1 MGNCGLSCLRGCDM
15 CFGYDYDQ
23 ATISN
28 VEFRKCRKP
37 ARCVVCRKP
46 IKPGEQYEYYSYLIA
61 GDFCQTKTCN
71 LCVQNRF
78 RIVKYEL
85 LEGCGIDEASPGVY
99 DQVFWLA
106 DHFNARRAAR
116 HVDLNGLG
124 QNLRVF
130 ADRLIIRK

>member
-1 MGNCGLSCLRGCDM
+1 M
-15 CFGYDYDQ
+15 CFDYDDEQ

-28 VEFRKCRKP
+28 VEFRKCRKA
-37 ARCVVCRKP
+37 ARCVVCRQT
-46 IKPGEQYEYYSYLIA
+46 IKPGDQYQYFSYLIQ
-61 GDFCQTKTCN
+61 GDFLQTKTCN

-78 RIVKYEL
+78 RIIKHEL
-85 LEGCGIDEASPGVY
+85 LEGCEIDEASPDVY

-106 DHFNARRAAR
+106 DHPNVRRATR

-130 ADRLIIRK
+130 ADRLRIRKAKKEAT

>member
-1 MGNCGLSCLRGCDM
+1 M
-15 CFGYDYDQ
+15 CFVYDYEQ

-28 VEFRKCRKP
+28 VEFRKCRKA
-37 ARCVVCRKP
+37 ARCVVCRQT
-46 IKPGEQYEYYSYLIA
+46 IKPGEQYEYHSYLIG
-61 GDFCQTKTCN
+61 GDFCQTKECN

-85 LEGCGIDEASPGVY
+85 LEGCGIDEASPDIA

-106 DHFNARRAAR
+106 DHPNARRATR

-130 ADRLIIRK
+130 ADRLRIRKAKKETT

>member
-1 MGNCGLSCLRGCDM
+1 M
-15 CFGYDYDQ
+15 CFVYDYEP

-37 ARCVVCRKP
+37 AGCVVCRQI
-46 IKPGEQYEYYSYLIA
+46 IKPGEQYEYHSYLIG

-85 LEGCGIDEASPGVY
+85 LEGCEIDEASPDIA

-106 DHFNARRAAR
+106 DHPNARRATR
-116 HVDLNGLG
+116 HVDLNGLYH
-124 QNLRVF
+124 NLRVF
-130 ADRLIIRK
+130 AGRLRIRKAKKETT

>member
-1 MGNCGLSCLRGCDM
+1 M
-15 CFGYDYDQ
+15 CFVYDYEQ

-37 ARCVVCRKP
+37 AGCVVCRQI
-46 IKPGEQYEYYSYLIA
+46 IKPGEQYEYRSDLHEGKFYQS
-61 GDFCQTKTCN
+61 KTCN
-71 LCVQNRF
+71 LCVQNRI

-85 LEGCGIDEASPGVY
+85 LEGCGIDEASPDIT

-106 DHFNARRAAR
+106 DHPNARRATR

-130 ADRLIIRK
+130 ADRLKTRKEKKETT